1 MKWHDLREEEC
12 LAGILSRSSGRLC
25 LDLGW
30 LVLLLLSLLRLPLR
44 LKCQRKLRIELTAYL
59 HLSHHPD
66 VFRSGSSETLCL
78 RRLDPL
84 SKTRN
89 RKLLPPDRLLLPL
102 ARLLDRS
109 PRNLNLILPLPLGP
123 LSNARRS
130 HDTTLNPKKNTLSF
144 PSPSPSRPTNSLTV

>member
-1 MKWHDLREEEC
+1 MHDLREEEC

-30 LVLLLLSLLRLPLR
+30 LVLLLLSLLRPSLR
-44 LKCQRKLRIELTAYL
+44 PKCKHKSRTGLTVYPRS
-59 HLSHHPD
+59 SHHPD
-66 VFRSGSSETLCL
+66 VFPSGSSETLCL
-78 RRLDPL
+78 RPLDPL

-109 PRNLNLILPLPLGP
+109 PRNLNLLLPLPLGS

-130 HDTTLNPKKNTLSF
+130 HDTTLNPKKNTPSF
-144 PSPSPSRPTNSLTV
+144 PCPSPSRPTNSLTV